1 MFKRIKKEWDG
12 KYGWA
17 LKLGSAILLFSL
29 GSCTFSDGVQDG
41 LDNEPKTEETNQ
53 IIVGDKTFTEENL
66 IRYVENLE
74 KEVDQLRKAE
84 KPMAVELTIEGEV
97 KTFNEEE
104 LAEFVGGMIDEN
116 TNLQSELDKVQGE
129 LENTQEELKNKQS
142 ELEEVQKELE
152 EQTITEAEEP
162 EVQEES
168 TENEIEPLTYEDLA
182 RNPEENTG
190 KPVEFYGE
198 VIQVVEGDM
207 FSQYRFIIDGDY
219 DQVILLE
226 ILNSQLDERILEG
239 DLLTITGVSEGNLTY
254 TTVLGASVTVPAILV
269 TDYTLEN

>member
-1 MFKRIKKEWDG
+1 
-12 KYGWA
+12 
-17 LKLGSAILLFSL
+17 
-29 GSCTFSDGVQDG
+29 
-41 LDNEPKTEETNQ
+41 
-53 IIVGDKTFTEENL
+53 
-66 IRYVENLE
+66 
-74 KEVDQLRKAE
+74 
-84 KPMAVELTIEGEV
+84 MAVELNIEGEV

-162 EVQEES
+162 EVQEVS

-207 FSQYRFIIDGDY
+207 FSQYRFIINGDY